1 MERSYAEVVKRQK
14 NRDKKLVRMEVR
26 KEEIQNNLRKLDHCI
41 IGSWDPSSTGGED
54 LETLGRS
61 LVKIWGLK
69 GNLGLA
75 RLEENKV
82 LLEFKLLG
90 EAIWVMS
97 FGKRSFGGIHLG
109 SERWNPRNGC
119 SEEGEITNEIWVRI
133 VGFPLSLWNPTILRR
148 VGEECGGFIAM
159 DPRTEKLQE
168 LQWARILI
176 RTEGEDLP
184 RVLEIAVE
192 EKVHSLA
199 LWWELKPAL
208 RKAQENKREAYE
220 RTRGEVRGDGGSRA
234 DT

>member
-1 MERSYAEVVKRQK
+1 
-14 NRDKKLVRMEVR
+14 MEVR

-41 IGSWDPSSTGGED
+41 IGSWDPSSARGED

-82 LLEFKLLG
+82 LLEFELMG
-90 EAIWVMS
+90 EATWDCRASI
-97 FGKRSFGGIHLG
+97 
-109 SERWNPRNGC
+109 
-119 SEEGEITNEIWVRI
+119 
-133 VGFPLSLWNPTILRR
+133 
-148 VGEECGGFIAM
+148 IAM
-159 DPRTEKLQE
+159 EPEHFEKSGGGV
-168 LQWARILI
+168 WRIYSNGPSDGKVAGASMGSDI
-176 RTEGEDLP
+176 DQNRGEDLP

-192 EKVHSLA
+192 EKVYSLA

-208 RKAQENKREAYE
+208 RKAQENRREAYE

-234 DT
+234 DTELAKRAQGRSGARPSMEVVDLGPSSLGQSWA